1 MKRSIAVLLA
11 LFTLTAGAQEFPTKP
26 VRLVVPFP
34 PGGPLDIAGR
44 LIGKEL
50 QERWGHPVIVEN
62 KPGSTIG
69 PEYVVR
75 SAPDGHVLL
84 IISSTPLVT
93 LPHLQKVPYDV
104 LKDLVGVTQTTLL
117 TYAFVVNP
125 ATGIGSIQE
134 LIERAKKAPGTLNYA
149 SAGNGSGQ
157 HLYVEL
163 LKNAADMNLT
173 HVPYKGAAPALQAV
187 LAGEPSMMLDVTV
200 AVIPHVKSGKL
211 RALMVT
217 GGKPLDQLPGAV
229 PFDSLFPASAS
240 RAGTAYSRPA
250 GRPSRCATSSL
261 PTSARCCRPRRW
273 GTASGSSE
281 SSPPASPATPSTKS
295 SGATSHAGAKSSS
308 RTSCGRTSP
317 ADSGP
322 PHPARPAPNPAAV
335 SFHPL

>member
-1 MKRSIAVLLA
+1 MKHTIAVLLA
-11 LFTLTAGAQEFPTKP
+11 LFTLAAGAAAPVLAQEFPSKP

-50 QERWGHPVIVEN
+50 QDRWGHPVIVEN

-75 SAPDGHVLL
+75 SAPDGHTLM

-104 LKDLVGVTQTTLL
+104 LKDLVGVTQTTRL

-134 LIERAKKAPGTLNYA
+134 LIERAKRVPGRLNYA

-187 LAGEPSMMLDVTV
+187 LAGEPGMMLDVTV
-200 AVIPHVKSGKL
+200 AVMPHVKAGKL
-211 RALMVT
+211 RALLVT
-217 GGKPLDQLPGAV
+217 GAKPLEQLPGAV
-229 PFDSLFPASAS
+229 PFDSLFPGLGIPGWHGIFA
-240 RAGTAYSRPA
+240 AGGTPQPVLAKLAADIRHVLQIPA
-250 GRPSRCATSSL
+250 VANRFRELGVEPSGVSGDAFNEIVRRD
-261 PTSARCCRPRRW
+261 SARW
-273 GTASGSSE
+273 GE
-281 SSPPASPATPSTKS
+281 IIRKNNL
-295 SGATSHAGAKSSS
+295 
-308 RTSCGRTSP
+308 R
-317 ADSGP
+317 AD
-322 PHPARPAPNPAAV
+322 
-335 SFHPL
+335 

>member
-1 MKRSIAVLLA
+1 MKRLAAALLSLA
-11 LFTLTAGAQEFPTKP
+11 LAAGAAAQDFPSKP

-50 QERWGHPVIVEN
+50 QDRWGHPVVVEN
-62 KPGSTIG
+62 KPGKPIG
-69 PEYVVR
+69 PEDVVKDE
-75 SAPDGHVLL
+75 PDGYTLM

-125 ATGIGSIQE
+125 ASGIGSIQD
-134 LIERAKKAPGTLNYA
+134 LIARAKKEPGRLNYA

-163 LKNAADMNLT
+163 LKSAADMNLT

-187 LAGEPSMMLDVTV
+187 LAGEPGMMLDVTV
-200 AVIPHVKSGKL
+200 AVMPHVKAGKL

-217 GGKPLDQLPGAV
+217 GGAPVEQLPGAV
-229 PFDSLFPASAS
+229 PFDSLFPGLGIPGWQGIFSTGGTPKPVLERLAADIRSAL
-240 RAGTAYSRPA
+240 RIPA
-250 GRPSRCATSSL
+250 VAKRFRELGVEPSGVSGDAFNDIVRRDYA
-261 PTSARCCRPRRW
+261 RW
-273 GTASGSSE
+273 GE
-281 SSPPASPATPSTKS
+281 II
-295 SGATSHAGAKSSS
+295 
-308 RTSCGRTSP
+308 RRNNLL
-317 ADSGP
+317 ADCP
-322 PHPARPAPNPAAV
+322 
-335 SFHPL
+335 

>member
-1 MKRSIAVLLA
+1 MKRVLALLLA
-11 LFTLTAGAQEFPTKP
+11 LFAVASGAQEFPSKP

-50 QERWGHPVIVEN
+50 QDRWGQPVIVEN
-62 KPGSTIG
+62 KPGGTTG

-75 SAPDGHVLL
+75 SAPDGHTLL

-134 LIERAKKAPGTLNYA
+134 LIGRAKKEPGKINYA

-163 LKNAADMNLT
+163 LKSAADMNLT

-187 LAGEPSMMLDVTV
+187 LAGEPGMMLDVTV

-217 GGKPLDQLPGAV
+217 GSKPLDQLPGAV
-229 PFDSLFPASAS
+229 PFDSLFPGLGIPGWHGIFT
-240 RAGTAYSRPA
+240 AGEAPKPVLDKLAADIRQVLQTPA
-250 GRPSRCATSSL
+250 VGNRFRELGVEPSGVSGDAFNEIVRRDFA
-261 PTSARCCRPRRW
+261 RW
-273 GTASGSSE
+273 GEIIRKNGL
-281 SSPPASPATPSTKS
+281 
-295 SGATSHAGAKSSS
+295 
-308 RTSCGRTSP
+308 R
-317 ADSGP
+317 AD
-322 PHPARPAPNPAAV
+322 
-335 SFHPL
+335 

>member
-11 LFTLTAGAQEFPTKP
+11 LFTLAAGAREFPSKP

-50 QERWGHPVIVEN
+50 QDRWTQPVIVEN
-62 KPGSTIG
+62 KPGGAIG
-69 PEYVVR
+69 PDYVAR
-75 SAPDGHVLL
+75 SAADGHVLL

-134 LIERAKKAPGTLNYA
+134 LIARAKKQPGKINYA

-163 LKNAADMNLT
+163 LKSAADMNLT

-187 LAGEPSMMLDVTV
+187 LTGEPGMMLDVTV

-217 GGKPLDQLPGAV
+217 GSKPLDQLPGAA
-229 PFDSLFPASAS
+229 PFDSLFPGLGIPGWHGIFT
-240 RAGTAYSRPA
+240 AGGTPKPVLDKLAADIRQVLQTPA
-250 GRPSRCATSSL
+250 VGNRFRELGVEPSGVSGDAFNEIVRRDFA
-261 PTSARCCRPRRW
+261 RW
-273 GTASGSSE
+273 GEIIRKNGL
-281 SSPPASPATPSTKS
+281 
-295 SGATSHAGAKSSS
+295 
-308 RTSCGRTSP
+308 R
-317 ADSGP
+317 AD
-322 PHPARPAPNPAAV
+322 
-335 SFHPL
+335 

>member
-1 MKRSIAVLLA
+1 MRRATAVLVWVLA
-11 LFTLTAGAQEFPTKP
+11 LAASTAAQEFPSKP

-34 PGGPLDIAGR
+34 PGGPLDISGR

-50 QERWGHPVIVEN
+50 QDRWGYPVIVEN

-75 SAPDGHVLL
+75 SVPDGHTLM

-117 TYAFVVNP
+117 TYALVVNP
-125 ATGIGSIQE
+125 ATGIGSIGE
-134 LIERAKKAPGTLNYA
+134 LIARAKKEPGRLNYA

-163 LKNAADMNLT
+163 LKSAADIDLT

-187 LAGEPSMMLDVTV
+187 LSGEPGTMLDVTV

-217 GGKPLDQLPGAV
+217 GAKPLEQMPGAA
-229 PFDSLFPASAS
+229 PFDSLFPGLGIPGWHGIFA
-240 RAGTAYSRPA
+240 AGGTPRPVLEKLA
-250 GRPSRCATSSL
+250 GDI
-261 PTSARCCRPRRW
+261 RRVLRM
-273 GTASGSSE
+273 
-281 SSPPASPATPSTKS
+281 PAV
-295 SGATSHAGAKSSS
+295 AK
-308 RTSCGRTSP
+308 
-317 ADSGP
+317 
-322 PHPARPAPNPAAV
+322 
-335 SFHPL
+335 

>member
-1 MKRSIAVLLA
+1 MRATAIIACLLA
-11 LFTLTAGAQEFPTKP
+11 LAANAWAQEYPSKP

-50 QERWGHPVIVEN
+50 QDRWSQPVVVEN

-69 PEYVVR
+69 PEYVVK
-75 SAPDGHVLL
+75 STPDGYTLL

-117 TYAFVVNP
+117 TYALVVNP
-125 ATGIGSIQE
+125 ATGINSIQD
-134 LIERAKKAPGTLNYA
+134 LIEAARAGPDRLDYA

-163 LKNAADMNLT
+163 LKNAAGIRLV

-187 LAGEPSMMLDVTV
+187 LSGEPAIMLDVTV

-217 GGKPLDQLPGAV
+217 GSKPLEQLPGAV
-229 PFDSLFPASAS
+229 PFDSLFPGLGIPGWHGIFATGGTPKPVLDKLAADI
-240 RAGTAYSRPA
+240 RAVLQVPAVA
-250 GRPSRCATSSL
+250 GRFRELGIEPSGVSGEEFNAIVRRD
-261 PTSARCCRPRRW
+261 SARW
-273 GTASGSSE
+273 GEIIRANQL
-281 SSPPASPATPSTKS
+281 
-295 SGATSHAGAKSSS
+295 
-308 RTSCGRTSP
+308 R
-317 ADSGP
+317 AD
-322 PHPARPAPNPAAV
+322 
-335 SFHPL
+335 